1 MSSAS
6 HCEIERDLGNPYS
19 VELATGAGRLSMWG
33 TAKKQQHMLTA
44 TRSQPTSRSGPQQIH
59 SSSDHIESASDG
71 HSSWFADAHSDIE
84 KQRHEADQKH
94 TQEQAEI
101 AKKHAQVHAN
111 IKDKQ
116 ALLAKAKVLDA
127 QHRHAID
134 QHAKMEADKQKA
146 LEHHEEQVQGAH
158 ARSAAASKAAE
169 EAKRAYMVMGT
180 SHTNHEASSNMGHES
195 DNWHHLGTAAAVNR
209 YV

>member
-1 MSSAS
+1 
-6 HCEIERDLGNPYS
+6 
-19 VELATGAGRLSMWG
+19 MWG
-33 TAKKQQHMLTA
+33 TAKKQQHMIRA
-44 TRSQPTSRSGPQQIH
+44 TLSQPTSRSGPQQIH

-94 TQEQAEI
+94 SQEQAEI
-101 AKKHAQVHAN
+101 AKKHALAHAN

-116 ALLAKAKVLDA
+116 ALLEHAKTLDA
-127 QHRHAID
+127 QHRHAMD
-134 QHAKMEADKQKA
+134 QHTKMEAEKQKA
-146 LEHHEEQVQGAH
+146 LERHDMQVQAAH
-158 ARSAAASKAAE
+158 EKSTAASKAAE
-169 EAKRAYMVMGT
+169 DAKRAYMVMGT